1 MQVDLKKATLEEFL
15 EHKTLYYDKIDFT
28 IVKSILSPNKR
39 MAWKQRILKL
49 KKHNPFTALAEG
61 LCFLLLT

>member
-28 IVKSILSPNKR
+28 IVKSSWALLSTKITLPHKY
-39 MAWKQRILKL
+39 
-49 KKHNPFTALAEG
+49 
-61 LCFLLLT
+61 